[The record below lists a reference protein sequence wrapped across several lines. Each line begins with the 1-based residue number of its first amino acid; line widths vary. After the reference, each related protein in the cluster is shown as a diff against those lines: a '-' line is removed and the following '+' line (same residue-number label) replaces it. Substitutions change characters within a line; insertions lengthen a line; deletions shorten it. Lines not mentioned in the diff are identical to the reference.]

1 MQQNFKR
8 SLRKIIIKG
17 EDIME
22 NLRNYME
29 RTFFE
34 EMRPSNFFDE
44 SGKELALGWEDYNE
58 YEVVEV
64 RNIDDSSVTEKN
76 ITVKHK

>member
-1 MQQNFKR
+1 
-8 SLRKIIIKG
+8 
-17 EDIME
+17 ME

-34 EMRPSNFFDE
+34 EMRQSNFFDE

>member
-1 MQQNFKR
+1 
-8 SLRKIIIKG
+8 
-17 EDIME
+17 ME

-76 ITVKHK
+76 ITVKLDTPHS

>member
-1 MQQNFKR
+1 
-8 SLRKIIIKG
+8 
-17 EDIME
+17 ME

-44 SGKELALGWEDYNE
+44 SGKELALGWEDYSE
-58 YEVVEV
+58 YEVVEATNV
-64 RNIDDSSVTEKN
+64 DDNSATEKN

>member
-8 SLRKIIIKG
+8 SLRKIIIKRRRYNG
-17 EDIME
+17 KLKKLHGK
-22 NLRNYME
+22 N
-29 RTFFE
+29 FFWGNE
-34 EMRPSNFFDE
+34 TIKLFDE
-44 SGKELALGWEDYNE
+44 SGKELALGREDYNE
-58 YEVVEV
+58 YEVIEV

>member
-8 SLRKIIIKG
+8 SLRKIIIKRRRYNG
-17 EDIME
+17 KLKKLHGK
-22 NLRNYME
+22 N
-29 RTFFE
+29 FFE

-58 YEVVEV
+58 YEVVKATNV
-64 RNIDDSSVTEKN
+64 DDNSATEKN

>member
-1 MQQNFKR
+1 
-8 SLRKIIIKG
+8 
-17 EDIME
+17 ME

-44 SGKELALGWEDYNE
+44 SGKELTLRWEDYNE
-58 YEVVEV
+58 YEVIEV

>member
-1 MQQNFKR
+1 
-8 SLRKIIIKG
+8 
-17 EDIME
+17 ME

-29 RTFFE
+29 RTFFD
-34 EMRPSNFFDE
+34 EMRPANFFDE
-44 SGKELALGWEDYNE
+44 SGKELNLGWEDYNE

>member
-1 MQQNFKR
+1 
-8 SLRKIIIKG
+8 
-17 EDIME
+17 ME

-64 RNIDDSSVTEKN
+64 RNIDDPSVTEKN

>member
-1 MQQNFKR
+1 
-8 SLRKIIIKG
+8 
-17 EDIME
+17 ME

-34 EMRPSNFFDE
+34 EMRSSNFFDE

>member
-1 MQQNFKR
+1 
-8 SLRKIIIKG
+8 
-17 EDIME
+17 
-22 NLRNYME
+22 ME

>member
-1 MQQNFKR
+1 
-8 SLRKIIIKG
+8 
-17 EDIME
+17 ME

-34 EMRPSNFFDE
+34 EMRPANFFDE
-44 SGKELALGWEDYNE
+44 NGKELALGWEDYNE

-64 RNIDDSSVTEKN
+64 TNVDDDSITEKN
-76 ITVKHK
+76 ITVRHK